1 MPQILIMDI
10 DAEGVELLDTR
21 LSGDTP
27 ESVFRSLEENLACTA
42 SQEFTECTLHNWAH
56 EFHSQGFQFSMD
68 NGNGC
73 LVRFEYL
80 P

>member
-1 MPQILIMDI
+1 VPQILIMDI
-10 DAEGVELLDTR
+10 DAEGVELLDTH